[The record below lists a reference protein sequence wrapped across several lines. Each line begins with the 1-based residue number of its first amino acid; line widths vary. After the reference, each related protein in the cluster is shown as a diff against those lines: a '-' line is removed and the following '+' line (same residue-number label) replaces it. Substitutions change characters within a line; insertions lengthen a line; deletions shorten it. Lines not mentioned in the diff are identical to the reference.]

1 MTTRDGAGTR
11 WRRWARGRI
20 ATARLL
26 RIVLVLCCLLVP
38 FAASAQGKPVPRVGI
53 LTVSGG
59 LSVGAFVRGLE
70 ALGYVDGKNIII
82 EQRLSG
88 TPDRLPIV
96 AAELVRLKV
105 DVIFA
110 PATANVK
117 AAREATSTIPIVFAG
132 VADPVGSGFAAS
144 LARPGGSITGLTA
157 INAELGPKRVQLL
170 AETVP
175 GLTRVGYLYES
186 SDAFSSLA
194 FPELEASVRA
204 IGIGVFKVEVRGLD
218 GLDAAFAG
226 MVRDRIGAVMTGGGL
241 FRFRAQIVEAA
252 TRHRLPV
259 LGDSR
264 LWVEAGALLAY
275 GASYEDLAMRA
286 ASYVDRILK
295 GIKPGELPIERPT
308 RFEFLVNLKVAKLL
322 GLTVP
327 PAVLIRADKVIE

>member
-1 MTTRDGAGTR
+1 M
-11 WRRWARGRI
+11 
-20 ATARLL
+20 ARLL
-26 RIVLVLCCLLVP
+26 SIVIVLCCLLVP
-38 FAASAQGKPVPRVGI
+38 LSALAQGKPVPRVGI
-53 LTVSGG
+53 LSVAGG
-59 LSVGAFVRGLE
+59 LSVDAFVRGLQ

-88 TPDRLPIV
+88 TPDRLPIA
-96 AAELVRLKV
+96 AAELVKLKV

-157 INAELGPKRVQLL
+157 INVELGPKRIQLL
-170 AETVP
+170 TETVP
-175 GLTRVGYLYES
+175 RLTRVGYLYES
-186 SDAFSSLA
+186 SDAVSSLA
-194 FPELEASVRA
+194 LPEMETGARTL
-204 IGIGVFKVEVRGLD
+204 GIGVIKVDLRGPE
-218 GLDAAFAG
+218 GLEAAFAG
-226 MVRDRIGAVMTGGGL
+226 MARDRIGAVVTGGGL
-241 FRFRAQIVEAA
+241 FRFRVQIAELAA
-252 TRHRLPV
+252 RHRLPV

-275 GASYEDLAMRA
+275 GASYEDLALRA

-295 GIKPGELPIERPT
+295 GIKPAELPIERPT
-308 RFEFLVNLKVAKLL
+308 RFEFLVNLKTAKAL

-327 PAVLIRADKVIE
+327 AAVLVRADKVLE